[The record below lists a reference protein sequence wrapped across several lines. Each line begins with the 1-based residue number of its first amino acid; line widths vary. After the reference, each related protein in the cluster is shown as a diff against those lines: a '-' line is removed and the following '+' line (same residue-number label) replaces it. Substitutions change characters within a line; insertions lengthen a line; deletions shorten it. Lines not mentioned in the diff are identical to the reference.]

1 MQRLVCVSN
10 VYFNSATTLATFTI
24 LPQTMTHITAYLTR
38 RSQSPLSP
46 SLTITLRSPSL

>member
-24 LPQTMTHITAYLTR
+24 LPYTMPPVTPYITGDLNRYR
-38 RSQSPLSP
+38 R
-46 SLTITLRSPSL
+46 LRH